1 MTVVPSAAALVIKA
15 LKEPPRD
22 RKKVKNIK
30 HSGNVTMDDII
41 NAARI
46 MRPRSMAKEFSG
58 EFSDDNYSNKFVCDL
73 IVGLFMQCCGSE
85 MFIPIPLFFIP
96 DPNFFHPGSASKN
109 FLTQK
114 MVSKL

>member
-30 HSGNVTMDDII
+30 HSGNVTMDDVI

-58 EFSDDNYSNKFVCDL
+58 EFSLDKL
-73 IVGLFMQCCGSE
+73 PIRKIGL
-85 MFIPIPLFFIP
+85 
-96 DPNFFHPGSASKN
+96 
-109 FLTQK
+109 
-114 MVSKL
+114 

>member
-1 MTVVPSAAALVIKA
+1 VTVVPSAAALVIKA

-58 EFSDDNYSNKFVCDL
+58 ESPFLDITSRIQVDCRP
-73 IVGLFMQCCGSE
+73 IV
-85 MFIPIPLFFIP
+85 FICTPPEIV
-96 DPNFFHPGSASKN
+96 
-109 FLTQK
+109 FLQRYICTI
-114 MVSKL
+114 